1 MIRLEDVSKSFDG
14 GRSWAVRS
22 VSLEVE
28 AGETVALLGSSGC
41 GKTTTLKMIN
51 RLVERTSGRIL
62 VDGRDVRERDPLPLR
77 RSVGYVFQDIGL
89 FPHLRVRENVEIT
102 LRLLG
107 WERRRRRARAH
118 ELLDLVGLEP
128 GAYAERMPRSLSGG
142 QQQRVGIA
150 RALASNPGI
159 LLMDE
164 PFGAL
169 DAVTREALQAE
180 LLDLQR
186 RDPRTVVFVT
196 HDLFEAL
203 RLGDRIGVMR
213 AGALEQVGSARTL
226 LASPA
231 TAFVAD
237 LFGHARRQAALVAGC
252 EA

>member
-1 MIRLEDVSKSFDG
+1 MIRIEDVSKSFDG

-22 VSLEVE
+22 VSLEIG
-28 AGETVALLGSSGC
+28 AGETVVLLGSSGC

-51 RLVERTSGRIL
+51 RLVERTSGRIA
-62 VDGRDVRERDPLPLR
+62 VDGRDVRERDPLLLR
-77 RSVGYVFQDIGL
+77 RSIGYVFQDIGL

-107 WERRRRRARAH
+107 WERKRRRARSA
-118 ELLDLVGLEP
+118 ELLETVGLEP
-128 GAYAERMPRSLSGG
+128 GVYAERLPRSLSGG

-150 RALASNPGI
+150 RALAPDPGI

-169 DAVTREALQAE
+169 DAVTRDALQAE

-186 RDPRTVVFVT
+186 RESRTVVFVT

-213 AGALEQVGSARTL
+213 AGALEQVGPPEEL
-226 LASPA
+226 LRSPA
-231 TAFVAD
+231 TPFVAD
-237 LFGHARRQAALVAGC
+237 LFGHARRQAALVGGGGA
-252 EA
+252 